1 MKGPGAV
8 SGGAESCVSHQDS
21 QAAMQY
27 NYDLALSITSLILRN
42 TMGASRSPS
51 TFLTKPTQQP
61 WSDFWDHTRGTFV
74 MCIDELEVIM
84 ENLQACLNLV
94 RVVFEQKGSI
104 GLQLKEKN
112 AVGFHYLNEN

>member
-1 MKGPGAV
+1 
-8 SGGAESCVSHQDS
+8 
-21 QAAMQY
+21 
-27 NYDLALSITSLILRN
+27 
-42 TMGASRSPS
+42 
-51 TFLTKPTQQP
+51 
-61 WSDFWDHTRGTFV
+61 
-74 MCIDELEVIM
+74 M